1 MADKKTTSPAAETP
15 GDDDEL
21 IHVPE
26 GQSRLRYLLTIGLV
40 LFLLVIFVVADN
52 FQNAMTG
59 TGVDQGDSVWLTW
72 EDPLTGETIEQSRND
87 LNRTG
92 QGLEVV
98 MRLGMYQPPSFTTA
112 DPASRSSR
120 PDVEQEDIAAFL
132 VMERM
137 AEGTGI
143 DVSDE
148 ELKERLGMVA
158 TTELLSSIGR
168 TYRMNGRD
176 IAEMTRRVLRVQKLR
191 AAIEAPFA
199 VNDSVAAVAEWQE
212 QVPEYRFQVVT
223 ARSESFMDAARAE
236 VPDDEELLRWFR
248 EDLAI
253 NEQRALYTPDRVV
266 PEAVY
271 LDLDDGSFDSSAL
284 FAAYPINEDVDQGA
298 LARSYYD
305 FNRRLRFMPEESE
318 GEGEGDDG
326 DDGDEGGEDD
336 SEAPQ
341 EPLPFEEVEERALRE
356 ARLNSAM
363 GAFLT
368 DVLDRSAAGEEE
380 VDFTAEAAALGLTVA
395 EVDPEGYTREEVEAA
410 EGWGSRQISGQLM
423 FTGAGSF
430 ITRVVVSPSTLT
442 IVRVAEK
449 FPAAEPPLEDMREE
463 LVELWAKRRAGELAV
478 ESLEAARESLAERPE
493 GLGEE
498 DQWTPT
504 IDAAELEAYANE
516 NGLGWYVRPY
526 LSRGMVPEL
535 EEGQEEVSPEDKF
548 VQMNFGLYELEPG
561 QVPAPATG
569 RDGENA
575 FLVRFDSQR
584 EKPATEITARQHLG
598 YRDRVRQ
605 QQTTEFQRSYLPGDS
620 PWMLEQAKV
629 RWPGREA
636 QEAEAEG
643 EGDDGEAG

>member
-59 TGVDQGDSVWLTW
+59 TGADLGDEVWLTW
-72 EDPLTGETIEQSRND
+72 EDPLTGETVERSRNE

-132 VMERM
+132 VMERI
-137 AEGTGI
+137 AEGTGV

-148 ELKERLGMVA
+148 ELKERLAMVA
-158 TTELLSSIGR
+158 TTELLSNIGR
-168 TYRMNGRD
+168 TYRMTGRD
-176 IAEMTRRVLRVQKLR
+176 IAEMTRRVLRVQKVR
-191 AAIEAPFA
+191 SAIEAPFA
-199 VNDSVAAVAEWQE
+199 VNDSAAAVATWQE
-212 QVPEYRFQVVT
+212 QNPEYRFQVVT
-223 ARSESFMDAARAE
+223 AKADAFMDAARAE

-248 EDLAI
+248 EDLPV
-253 NEQRALYTPDRVV
+253 NQQRPLYTPDRVV
-266 PEAVY
+266 PDIVY
-271 LDLDDGSFDSSAL
+271 LDLDDESFDATAL
-284 FAAYPINEDVDQGA
+284 FEAYPVNEDVDQGA
-298 LARSYYD
+298 LAKSYYD
-305 FNRRLRFMPEESE
+305 FNRRLRFMPEETEE
-318 GEGEGDDG
+318 GEPDG
-326 DDGDEGGEDD
+326 DGEAGEDD
-336 SEAPQ
+336 GESDAPQ

-380 VDFTAEAAALGLTVA
+380 VDLAAEAAALGLTVA

-410 EGWGSRQISGQLM
+410 DGWGSRQISGQLM
-423 FTGAGSF
+423 FTGAGSY
-430 ITRVVVSPSTLT
+430 ITRVVVSDSALT
-442 IVRVAEK
+442 IARVAEK

-463 LVELWAKRRAGELAV
+463 LVELWAETRAGELAV

-498 DQWTPT
+498 DEWTPT
-504 IDAAELEAYANE
+504 IDAAALEAYANE
-516 NGLGWYVRPY
+516 NGLGWYVRPF
-526 LSRGMVPEL
+526 LGRGMVPEL

-548 VQMNFGLYELEPG
+548 VQMNFALFELEEG

-575 FLVRFDSQR
+575 FLVRFDSKRQ
-584 EKPATEITARQHLG
+584 KPASEITARQHLG
-598 YRDRVRQ
+598 YRDRARQ
-605 QQTTEFQRSYLPGDS
+605 EQSTEFQRSYLPGDS
-620 PWMLEQAKV
+620 PWMIEQAKV

-636 QEAEAEG
+636 QEAEAEA
-643 EGDDGEAG
+643 EGDGDGEAG